1 MHRRH
6 GRRVRDGS
14 AGQRDSSSAAD
25 DSASRLAEY
34 FRAHA
39 GVSRRA
45 EVGRRKVLTVF
56 PVNHGTAIDA
66 HQGAVLLFEAD
77 HGRLLAIL
85 DATTVTA
92 IRTAA
97 VSALATRLLARADAD
112 EVAIIGAGTQGR
124 MHLDAMTVVRPVRH
138 VRIWSRTTEHAE
150 ASRQHARDRFDLR
163 ADVCS
168 TPAQA
173 VERLDCLHDDR
184 VADAC
189 PRGEVAAAGYPCN
202 AVGACF
208 PTTRELDTE
217 AVRRARLY
225 VDRRE
230 SALAEPG
237 DILFPLKEGAIGP
250 DHIVAE
256 IGELLLPG
264 GDSLGRRS
272 DDEITIFKSLGLA
285 VEDLAAAHHVYRKAA
300 KRSGRGRGSCSAAHT
315 SDGGRRRSITICP
328 RETGGA
334 HVTTPTLAP
343 STLEEVIAA
352 RTRIAGDRPSDA
364 AGPAVRRHAG

>member
-1 MHRRH
+1 MSELEQNRLVVLDRDDV
-6 GRRVRDGS
+6 VRLLPMDECVEAM
-14 AGQRDSSSAAD
+14 AGALATVARGNAILPLRPMI
-25 DSASRLAEY
+25 RLPESPNIFALMPAYLGEPKSV
-34 FRAHA
+34 
-39 GVSRRA
+39 GV
-45 EVGRRKVLTVF
+45 KVLTVF

-97 VSALATRLLARADAD
+97 VSALATRLLAREDAD
-112 EVAIIGAGTQGR
+112 ELAIIGAGTQGR
-124 MHLDAMTVVRPVRH
+124 MHLEAMTVARPLRH
-138 VRIWSRTTEHAE
+138 VRIWSRTTEHARTL
-150 ASRQHARDRFDLR
+150 AQLARERFDLH

-173 VERLDCLHDDR
+173 VERASIVCTTTASPTPVLE
-184 VADAC
+184 
-189 PRGEVAAAGYPCN
+189 GEWLRPGAHVN

-250 DHIVAE
+250 EHIVAE

-264 GDSLGRRS
+264 GDRLGRHG
-272 DDEITIFKSLGLA
+272 DEEITIFKSLGLA
-285 VEDLAAAHHVYRKAA
+285 VEDLAAAHHVYRKALA
-300 KRSGRGRGSCSAAHT
+300 NGSGT
-315 SDGGRRRSITICP
+315 WIML
-328 RETGGA
+328 GGA
-334 HVTTPTLAP
+334 HEATA
-343 STLEEVIAA
+343 EAE
-352 RTRIAGDRPSDA
+352 AGA
-364 AGPAVRRHAG
+364 